1 MGEKAATTVSVAII
15 EDRPEIRASLESL
28 VEGSAGFTLAGSYES
43 MEAVLAGTAVGFAS
57 VVIVDLGLPG
67 ISGIDGIRLLRER
80 YPKLPMMVLTVF
92 DDDSRIFEA
101 ICAGAQGYLLKN
113 TPPEKLLEGVRELLA
128 GGAPMS
134 PGIARRVIELFREF
148 RPPETAEHSLTA
160 HEVRILKLMAEGYSV
175 RAAARQL
182 EVSPNT
188 IGFHLK
194 NIYGKL
200 AVHSRAE
207 AVAKALRQGFLR

>member
-1 MGEKAATTVSVAII
+1 MDEKAALTVSVAII

-28 VEGSAGFTLAGSYES
+28 VEGSEGFALAGSYES
-43 MEAVLAGTAVGFAS
+43 MEAALTGPAVGFAS

-67 ISGIDGIRLLRER
+67 MPGTDGIRLLRER
-80 YPKLPMMVLTVF
+80 YPKLSILVLTVF
-92 DDDSRIFEA
+92 DDDARIFEA
-101 ICAGAQGYLLKN
+101 ICAGAQGYLLKS
-113 TPPEKLLEGVRELLA
+113 TPPDRLLSSVRELVH

-134 PGIARRVIELFREF
+134 PGVARRVIELFREF
-148 RPPETAEHSLTA
+148 RPPESAEHSLTP
-160 HEVRILKLMAEGYSV
+160 HEVRILKLMAEGFSV
-175 RAAARQL
+175 RAAGRQL

-194 NIYGKL
+194 SIYGKL

-207 AVAKALRQGFLR
+207 AVAKALRRGFLR